1 MNQLLNQAP
10 AGFLPRVFYGI
21 SRGPET
27 YRFIKDTVFTIN
39 NLTGNVGDAYEL
51 LSPNETGSYIEA
63 VATQINSNQIKI
75 TIQGDYQFNTENFT
89 LINLRNG
96 VAVIANL
103 PNSLVLQEAS
113 FLGSY
118 NPQDNK
124 EKQITVLYDLESG
137 NDNVVFASVDYN
149 SDDVYNW
156 VRIGGYI
163 NGLNGYS
170 IWAVTASTIEAVLAS
185 AKDNDILVA
194 GESFNYE
201 ETDFMTGDVDLI
213 VTLEPLV
220 ITNRGNI
227 KGETGATGATG
238 AAGAPGL
245 NGQTPYIQNDYWY
258 IGGVNTGVKAVG
270 TDGTDGQDGQSFQI
284 QSGLYS
290 VPSNV
295 GQPGNVDYD
304 GNTLSVLPT
313 LPDSTVSGKGYVVY
327 DPLTTPLEPFYDLY
341 YANAGDT
348 SWTIIHPFSGIKG
361 QDGRNGYTP
370 YIQNGSWYINGVN
383 QGVPA
388 TGPQGAQG
396 EGILS
401 IENTGYTQG
410 QGFTTTHITATL
422 TDGTEEHFD
431 VTATDGATG
440 ATGAPGPTG
449 ATPNISVTATALP
462 AGSAPTATRSGSN
475 ENPIINFGIPDLSTN
490 PTIIAGQ
497 NVESINGLSYS
508 NLREFVSYF
517 NERLNKT
524 FWSRIGAQES
534 SNFKNL
540 VGNPSGFGNYTSCF
554 IRCITRAE
562 YTENPYFYSVYE
574 CIAVGD
580 IDNKLAIGYIFN
592 GGNAANSTVF
602 SGWKVQY

>member
-27 YRFIKDTVFTIN
+27 YRFIKDNVFTID

-51 LSPNETGSYIEA
+51 LSPSETGSYIEA

-96 VAVIANL
+96 VAIIANL
-103 PNSLVLQEAS
+103 PNALVLQEAS
-113 FLGSY
+113 FLGLY
-118 NPQDNK
+118 NPQENK

-149 SDDVYNW
+149 SDYVYNW

-185 AKDNDILVA
+185 AKDNDVLVS
-194 GESFNYE
+194 GETFTYEDITFN
-201 ETDFMTGDVDLI
+201 TGDVDLI

-227 KGETGATGATG
+227 KGATGPQGATGATG
-238 AAGAPGL
+238 APGV
-245 NGQTPYIQNDYWY
+245 NGKTPYIENDYWY

-270 TDGTDGQDGQSFQI
+270 TDGTNGQDGQAFQI
-284 QSGLYS
+284 QSGLHS

-295 GQPGNVDYD
+295 GKTGNVDYD

-313 LPDSTVSGKGYVVY
+313 LPSSTVSGKGFVVY

-341 YANAGDT
+341 YANNGDN
-348 SWTIIHPFSGIKG
+348 SWTIMHPFSGIKG
-361 QDGRNGYTP
+361 QDGKNGYTP
-370 YIQNGSWYINGVN
+370 YIKNGSWYINGVN
-383 QGVPA
+383 QGVSA

-431 VTATDGATG
+431 ITATDGAKG
-440 ATGAPGPTG
+440 ATGATGPTG
-449 ATPNISVTATALP
+449 ATPNISVTATALGTN
-462 AGSAPTATRSGSN
+462 AAPTATRSGTN
-475 ENPIINFGIPDLSTN
+475 ANPIITFGIPTPTPYYDWVNVSKQISTATSGTTPLDMSTHIGGYSSSGVYEVILSATGTN
-490 PTIIAGQ
+490 KSGDSGATSTMAVYTDKIGD
-497 NVESINGLSYS
+497 SS
-508 NLREFVSYF
+508 NLIYIAASTAKQTSKDYYVRGSVMVPCTRYIYY
-517 NERLNKT
+517 KPTT
-524 FWSRIGAQES
+524 F
-534 SNFKNL
+534 
-540 VGNPSGFGNYTSCF
+540 
-554 IRCITRAE
+554 
-562 YTENPYFYSVYE
+562 
-574 CIAVGD
+574 
-580 IDNKLAIGYIFN
+580 
-592 GGNAANSTVF
+592 NSTSLVLIAYRRI
-602 SGWKVQY
+602 K